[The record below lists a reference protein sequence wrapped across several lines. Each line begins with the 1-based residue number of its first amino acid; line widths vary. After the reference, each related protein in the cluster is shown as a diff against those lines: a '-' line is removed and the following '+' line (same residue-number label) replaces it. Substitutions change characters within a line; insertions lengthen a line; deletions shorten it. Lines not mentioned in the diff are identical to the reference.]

1 LVKSTRQFAALMTKG
16 IKPQY
21 LYGTLLAATLTL
33 TFWATWSFSWHQG
46 LAELQQG
53 NQQYLEQFSGHLD
66 SRLSQ
71 FRFLPRLV
79 AKNELLSE
87 LLISPDSLPNVQAV
101 NRFLEEVNDIT
112 GASDTYLMNTMGL
125 TIAASNWRKQLTF
138 VGQNFSFRPYFAQ
151 AMQGQVGHYFA
162 LGTTS
167 KERGYYF
174 SYPVRRAAGIVGV
187 LVIKM
192 DLQNIEQYWSSQDTR
207 FLATDD
213 DGVIFITT
221 TPEWLYR
228 SIRPLNES
236 DIERIRKTRRYADA
250 EVAALT
256 YRPRDEVADDSSIV
270 DIGMP
275 GQAPTRY
282 LASVQQMPV
291 AGWSVH
297 VLTPLSELTGESL
310 VLALAAVL
318 LMISMLSIALLIR
331 WRIRRQQERERIYR
345 EAQKEL
351 EQKVLERTSD
361 LQNEIQLHKAT
372 EQTLRAT
379 QDELIQAAKLA
390 LVGEM
395 SASIS
400 HELNNPLAAIRSYAD
415 NARRLLAKREEG
427 KVDENLERI
436 SGLTERMAK
445 ISTQLKFFARKSS
458 GRLEPANLGPVIQTA
473 IEIAGP
479 QYRKKPIRI
488 DTQGVDSG
496 IQARVDTIQLEQVLI
511 NLISN
516 AIHAIGDQ
524 GDGEIRIATEQA
536 DGSVLIHVDDSGPG
550 IDAKDLSRIFEPFF
564 TTRESGLG
572 LGLSI
577 SARIVDGMNGK
588 LTARNLNGGGA
599 RFTVALPGNEQFDE
613 HA

>member
-1 LVKSTRQFAALMTKG
+1 MTSRIKS
-16 IKPQY
+16 QY
-21 LYGTLLAATLTL
+21 LSGLLVAAVLAL
-33 TFWATWSFSWHQG
+33 TFWLTWTIGWQHS
-46 LAELQQG
+46 LRELEQG

-66 SRLSQ
+66 SRLSRY
-71 FRFLPRLV
+71 RFLPQLV
-79 AKNELLSE
+79 AKNDLLSD
-87 LLISPDSLPNVQAV
+87 LLMAPDSLPNVQAV
-101 NRFLEEVNDIT
+101 NRFLEEVNGIT
-112 GASDTYLMNTMGL
+112 GASDTYLMNTLGL
-125 TIAASNWRKQLTF
+125 TIAASNWRKERTF

-174 SYPVRRAAGIVGV
+174 SYPVRRGAGIVGV

-192 DLQNIEQYWSSQDTR
+192 DLSNIEQYWSNQQTQFVVADP
-207 FLATDD
+207 

-228 SIRPLNES
+228 SIQPLNER
-236 DIERIRKTRRYADA
+236 DIERIRNTQRYADA
-250 EVAALT
+250 EVSPLT
-256 YRPRDEVADDSSIV
+256 LRQGDAVSDNSRIV
-270 DIGMP
+270 EMGLP
-275 GQAPTRY
+275 GRAPTRY
-282 LASVQQMPV
+282 LASVQAMPK

-310 VLALAAVL
+310 VLALVAVL
-318 LMISMLSIALLIR
+318 LMISLLSIALLIR
-331 WRIRRQQERERIYR
+331 WRIRRQQERERIHR
-345 EAQKEL
+345 EAQTQL
-351 EQKVLERTSD
+351 EQKVSERTRD
-361 LQNEIQLHKAT
+361 LEHEIQLHKAT

-390 LVGEM
+390 MVGEM

-415 NARRLLAKREEG
+415 NARLLLAKREG
-427 KVDENLERI
+427 DRVVENLERI

-458 GRLEPANLGPVIQTA
+458 GLLEPANLGAVIQTA
-473 IEIAGP
+473 IELAAP
-479 QYRKKPIRI
+479 QYRQKPIRI
-488 DTQGVDSG
+488 DTAGVAPDVF
-496 IQARVDTIQLEQVLI
+496 ADVDTIQLEQVLI

-516 AIHAIGDQ
+516 AIHAIGDEAE
-524 GDGEIRIATEQA
+524 GEIRIGTEQV
-536 DGSVLIHVDDSGPG
+536 DGFVSIHVDDTGPG
-550 IDAKDLSRIFEPFF
+550 IDEKDLSRIFEPFF

-577 SARIVDGMNGK
+577 SARIVAGMNGR
-588 LTARNLNGGGA
+588 LSARNLTAGGA
-599 RFTVALPGNEQFDE
+599 RFTIALPQSNYTDE
-613 HA
+613 RN